1 MHSSGGVPRK
11 RCSDNMQQI
20 YRRIPMPKF
29 VFNKAA
35 KQLYKL
41 YNCINVRAHLEKNA
55 MIKKLSLILG
65 SVDYKVPSHLTA
77 ILQ

>member
-1 MHSSGGVPRK
+1 
-11 RCSDNMQQI
+11 
-20 YRRIPMPKF
+20 MPKF

-77 ILQ
+77 ILP